1 MGGRSQE
8 GRPRKLVPARPKVSR
23 SGQGKAGQGK
33 VQASRVSVVGKPSSA
48 RNNSKPVSFLCR
60 LVDYLL
66 LAIDSP
72 RDPSAA
78 AEDDDADDADGPRH
92 ANRGA
97 RAWPPEERSATEQSH
112 SVVTVRAGICCYV
125 QYGGYWM
132 YWIYSTVHY
141 YYSAAYLGTSC
152 LRWSDAV
159 RPSDQAHSAWR

>member
-1 MGGRSQE
+1 
-8 GRPRKLVPARPKVSR
+8 
-23 SGQGKAGQGK
+23 
-33 VQASRVSVVGKPSSA
+33 VVGKPSSA

-78 AEDDDADDADGPRH
+78 AEDDDEDDEGGPRP

-112 SVVTVRAGICCYV
+112 SVVTVRAGIGCYV
-125 QYGGYWM
+125 QYSGYWM
-132 YWIYSTVHY
+132 YWMYSTLLLQRRVLRY
-141 YYSAAYLGTSC
+141 ILPAVVRCSA
-152 LRWSDAV
+152 AV
-159 RPSDQAHSAWR
+159 RPGTLRLALMNC